1 MSLDYVIVIP
11 ARYESIR
18 LPGKPVV
25 DIQGKTLIQRVYD
38 AAIKSSA
45 KDVIIATDSQIIMD
59 ITKDFNAKTIMTDST
74 HQSGTDRI
82 NEIANYE
89 NWDDDQV
96 IVNLQGDNPLM
107 PHENIDQL
115 AKMINTHED
124 SGLCI
129 ATLSTRIIENKDIE
143 DPNVVK
149 VEFIQET
156 KKAISFKRHVD
167 IRLKKKKKF
176 WRHIG
181 IYAYT
186 RDSLKVFSDAQPSKN
201 EIKYNLEQLRAFD
214 LGISIIIDEAEKNP
228 GPDVDTNDD
237 LKAVRRIYR
246 SF

>member
-18 LPGKPVV
+18 LPGKPLV
-25 DIQGKTLIQRVYD
+25 DVEGKALIQRVYD

-115 AKMINTHED
+115 ARMIIETP
-124 SGLCI
+124 GLNL
-129 ATLSTRIIENKDIE
+129 ATLATLIIEEKDIE

-149 VEFIQET
+149 VDFIPST
-156 KKAISFKRHVD
+156 KQAISFKRKVNIHKD
-167 IRLKKKKKF
+167 EKRKF

-186 RDSLKVFSDAQPSKN
+186 RNSLKVFSNAEPSEN
-201 EIKYNLEQLRAFD
+201 EIKYKLEQLRAFD
-214 LGISIIIDEAEKNP
+214 LGINIIVDEAEKIP
-228 GPDVDTNDD
+228 GPDVDTIQD
-237 LKAVRRIYR
+237 LEAVRRIFQ
-246 SF
+246 SL

>member
-25 DIQGKTLIQRVYD
+25 DVEGKALIQRVYD

-115 AKMINTHED
+115 AKMIIETP
-124 SGLCI
+124 GLNL
-129 ATLSTRIIENKDIE
+129 ATLATLIIEEKDIE

-149 VEFIQET
+149 VDFIPST
-156 KKAISFKRHVD
+156 KQAISFKRKINIHKD
-167 IRLKKKKKF
+167 EKRKF

-181 IYAYT
+181 VYAYT
-186 RDSLKVFSDAQPSKN
+186 RNSLKVFSNAEPSEN
-201 EIKYNLEQLRAFD
+201 EIKYKLEQLRAFD
-214 LGISIIIDEAEKNP
+214 LGMNIIVDEAEKIP
-228 GPDVDTNDD
+228 GPDVDTIQD
-237 LKAVRRIYR
+237 LEAVRRIFQ
-246 SF
+246 SL

>member
-25 DIQGKTLIQRVYD
+25 DVEGKALIQRVYD

-115 AKMINTHED
+115 AKMIIETP
-124 SGLCI
+124 GLNL
-129 ATLSTRIIENKDIE
+129 ATLATLIIEEKDIE

-149 VEFIQET
+149 VDFIPST
-156 KKAISFKRHVD
+156 KQAISFKRKINIHKD
-167 IRLKKKKKF
+167 EKRKF

-181 IYAYT
+181 VYAYT
-186 RDSLKVFSDAQPSKN
+186 RNSLKVFSNAEPSEN
-201 EIKYNLEQLRAFD
+201 EIKYKLEQLRAFD
-214 LGISIIIDEAEKNP
+214 LGMNIIVDEAEKIP
-228 GPDVDTNDD
+228 GPDVDTIED
-237 LKAVRRIYR
+237 LEAVRRIFQ
-246 SF
+246 SL

>member
-18 LPGKPVV
+18 LPGKPLV
-25 DIQGKTLIQRVYD
+25 DVEGKALIQRVYD

-89 NWDDDQV
+89 NWGDDQV

-115 AKMINTHED
+115 ARMIIETP
-124 SGLCI
+124 GLNL
-129 ATLSTRIIENKDIE
+129 ATLATLIIEEKDIE

-149 VEFIQET
+149 VDFIPST
-156 KKAISFKRHVD
+156 KQAISFKRKINIHKD
-167 IRLKKKKKF
+167 EKRKF

-186 RDSLKVFSDAQPSKN
+186 RNSLKVFSNAEPSEN
-201 EIKYNLEQLRAFD
+201 EIKYKLEQLRAFD
-214 LGISIIIDEAEKNP
+214 LGINIIVDEAEKIP
-228 GPDVDTNDD
+228 GPDVDTIQD
-237 LKAVRRIYR
+237 LEAVRRIFQ
-246 SF
+246 SL

>member
-25 DIQGKTLIQRVYD
+25 DVEGKALIQRVYD

-115 AKMINTHED
+115 ARMIIETP
-124 SGLCI
+124 GLNL
-129 ATLSTRIIENKDIE
+129 ATLATLIIEEKDIE

-149 VEFIQET
+149 VDFIPST
-156 KKAISFKRHVD
+156 KQAISFKRKINIHKD
-167 IRLKKKKKF
+167 EKRKF

-181 IYAYT
+181 VYAYT
-186 RDSLKVFSDAQPSKN
+186 RNSLKVFSNAEPSEN
-201 EIKYNLEQLRAFD
+201 EIKYKLEQLRAFD
-214 LGISIIIDEAEKNP
+214 LGMNIIVDEAEKIP
-228 GPDVDTNDD
+228 GPDVDTIED
-237 LKAVRRIYR
+237 LEAVRRIFQ
-246 SF
+246 SL

>member
-25 DIQGKTLIQRVYD
+25 DVEGKALIQRVYD

-115 AKMINTHED
+115 AKMIIETP
-124 SGLCI
+124 GLNL
-129 ATLSTRIIENKDIE
+129 ATLATLIIEEKDIE

-149 VEFIQET
+149 VDFIPST
-156 KKAISFKRHVD
+156 KQAISFKRTVNNHKD
-167 IRLKKKKKF
+167 EKRKF

-186 RDSLKVFSDAQPSKN
+186 RNSLKVFSNGEPSEN
-201 EIKYNLEQLRAFD
+201 EIKYKLEQLRAFD
-214 LGISIIIDEAEKNP
+214 LGMNIIVDEAEKIP
-228 GPDVDTNDD
+228 GPDVDTIED
-237 LKAVRRIYR
+237 LEAVRRIFQ
-246 SF
+246 SL

>member
-25 DIQGKTLIQRVYD
+25 DVEGKALIQRVYD

-115 AKMINTHED
+115 ARMIIETP
-124 SGLCI
+124 GLNL
-129 ATLSTRIIENKDIE
+129 ATLATLIIEEKDIE

-149 VEFIQET
+149 VDFIPST
-156 KKAISFKRHVD
+156 KQAISFKRTVNNHKD
-167 IRLKKKKKF
+167 EKRKF

-186 RDSLKVFSDAQPSKN
+186 RNSLKVFSNAEPSEN
-201 EIKYNLEQLRAFD
+201 EIKYKLEQLRAFD
-214 LGISIIIDEAEKNP
+214 LGMNIIVDEADKIP
-228 GPDVDTNDD
+228 GPDVDTIED
-237 LKAVRRIYR
+237 LEAVRRIFQ
-246 SF
+246 SL

>member
-25 DIQGKTLIQRVYD
+25 DVEGKALIQRVYD

-115 AKMINTHED
+115 AKMIIE
-124 SGLCI
+124 SPGLNL
-129 ATLSTRIIENKDIE
+129 ATLATLIIEEKDIE

-149 VEFIQET
+149 VDFIPST
-156 KKAISFKRHVD
+156 KQAISFKRTVNNHKD
-167 IRLKKKKKF
+167 EKRKF

-181 IYAYT
+181 VYAYT
-186 RDSLKVFSDAQPSKN
+186 RNSLKVFSNAEPSEN
-201 EIKYNLEQLRAFD
+201 EIKYKLEQLRAFD
-214 LGISIIIDEAEKNP
+214 LGMNIIVDEAEKIP
-228 GPDVDTNDD
+228 GPDVDTIQD
-237 LKAVRRIYR
+237 LEAVRRIFQ
-246 SF
+246 SL

>member
-18 LPGKPVV
+18 LPGKPLV
-25 DIQGKTLIQRVYD
+25 DVEGKALIQRVYD

-89 NWDDDQV
+89 NWGDDQV

-115 AKMINTHED
+115 ARMIIETP
-124 SGLCI
+124 GLNL
-129 ATLSTRIIENKDIE
+129 ATLATLIIEEKDIE

-149 VEFIQET
+149 VDFIPST
-156 KKAISFKRHVD
+156 KQAISFKRKVNIHKD
-167 IRLKKKKKF
+167 EKRKF

-186 RDSLKVFSDAQPSKN
+186 RNSLKVFSNAEPSEN
-201 EIKYNLEQLRAFD
+201 EIKYKLEQLRAFD
-214 LGISIIIDEAEKNP
+214 LGMNIIVDEAEKIP
-228 GPDVDTNDD
+228 GPDVDTIQD
-237 LKAVRRIYR
+237 LEAVRRIFQ
-246 SF
+246 SL

>member
-25 DIQGKTLIQRVYD
+25 DVEGKALIQRVYD

-115 AKMINTHED
+115 ARMIIETP
-124 SGLCI
+124 GLNL
-129 ATLSTRIIENKDIE
+129 ATLATLIIEEKDIE

-149 VEFIQET
+149 VDFIPST
-156 KKAISFKRHVD
+156 KQAISFKRKINIHKD
-167 IRLKKKKKF
+167 EKRKF

-181 IYAYT
+181 VYAYT
-186 RDSLKVFSDAQPSKN
+186 RNSLKAFSNAEPSEN
-201 EIKYNLEQLRAFD
+201 EIKYKLEQLRAFD
-214 LGISIIIDEAEKNP
+214 LGMNIIVDEAEKIP
-228 GPDVDTNDD
+228 GPDVDTIQD
-237 LKAVRRIYR
+237 LEAVRRIFQ
-246 SF
+246 SL

>member
-115 AKMINTHED
+115 AKMIIETP
-124 SGLCI
+124 GLNL
-129 ATLSTRIIENKDIE
+129 ATLATLIIEEKDIE

-149 VEFIQET
+149 VDFIPST
-156 KKAISFKRHVD
+156 KQAISFKRTVNNHKD
-167 IRLKKKKKF
+167 EKRKF

-181 IYAYT
+181 IYSYT
-186 RDSLKVFSDAQPSKN
+186 RNSLKVFSNGEPSEN
-201 EIKYNLEQLRAFD
+201 EIKYKLEQLRAFD
-214 LGISIIIDEAEKNP
+214 LGMNIIVDEAEKIP
-228 GPDVDTNDD
+228 GPDVDTIED
-237 LKAVRRIYR
+237 LEAVRRIFQ
-246 SF
+246 SL

>member
-25 DIQGKTLIQRVYD
+25 DVEGKALIQRVYD
-38 AAIKSSA
+38 AAMKSSA
-45 KDVIIATDSQIIMD
+45 KEVIIATDSQIIMD

-115 AKMINTHED
+115 ARMIIETP
-124 SGLCI
+124 GLNL
-129 ATLSTRIIENKDIE
+129 ATLATLIIEEKDIE

-149 VEFIQET
+149 VDFIPST
-156 KKAISFKRHVD
+156 KQAISFKRKINIHKD
-167 IRLKKKKKF
+167 KKRKF

-181 IYAYT
+181 VYAYT
-186 RDSLKVFSDAQPSKN
+186 RNSLKVFSNAEPSEN
-201 EIKYNLEQLRAFD
+201 EIKYKLEQLRAFD
-214 LGISIIIDEAEKNP
+214 LGMNVIVDEAEKIP
-228 GPDVDTNDD
+228 GPDVDTIHD
-237 LKAVRRIYR
+237 LEAVRRIFQ
-246 SF
+246 SL

>member
-25 DIQGKTLIQRVYD
+25 DVEGKALIQRVYD

-115 AKMINTHED
+115 ARMIIETP
-124 SGLCI
+124 GLNL
-129 ATLSTRIIENKDIE
+129 ATLATLIIEEKDIE

-149 VEFIQET
+149 VDFIPST
-156 KKAISFKRHVD
+156 KQAISFKRKINIHKD
-167 IRLKKKKKF
+167 EKRKF

-186 RDSLKVFSDAQPSKN
+186 RNSLKVFSNAEPSEN
-201 EIKYNLEQLRAFD
+201 EIKYKLEQLRAFD
-214 LGISIIIDEAEKNP
+214 LGMNIIVDEAEKIP
-228 GPDVDTNDD
+228 GPDVDTIQD
-237 LKAVRRIYR
+237 LEAVRRIFQ
-246 SF
+246 SL

>member
-25 DIQGKTLIQRVYD
+25 DVEGKALIQRVYD

-115 AKMINTHED
+115 AKMIIE
-124 SGLCI
+124 SPGLNL
-129 ATLSTRIIENKDIE
+129 ATLATLIIEEKDIE

-149 VEFIQET
+149 VDFIPST
-156 KKAISFKRHVD
+156 KQAISFKRTVNNHKD
-167 IRLKKKKKF
+167 EKRKF

-186 RDSLKVFSDAQPSKN
+186 RNSLKVFSNGEPSEN
-201 EIKYNLEQLRAFD
+201 EIKYKLEQLRAFD
-214 LGISIIIDEAEKNP
+214 LGMNIIVDEAEKIP
-228 GPDVDTNDD
+228 GPDVDTIED
-237 LKAVRRIYR
+237 LEAVRRIFQ
-246 SF
+246 SL

>member
-18 LPGKPVV
+18 LPGKPLV
-25 DIQGKTLIQRVYD
+25 DVEGKALIQRVYD

-115 AKMINTHED
+115 AKMIIETP
-124 SGLCI
+124 GLNI
-129 ATLSTRIIENKDIE
+129 ATLATLIIEEKDIE

-149 VEFIQET
+149 VDFIQST
-156 KKAISFKRHVD
+156 KQAISFKRKVNNHKD
-167 IRLKKKKKF
+167 EKRKF

-181 IYAYT
+181 IYAYM
-186 RDSLKVFSDAQPSKN
+186 RNSLKVFSNGEPSEN
-201 EIKYNLEQLRAFD
+201 EIKYKLEQLRAFD
-214 LGISIIIDEAEKNP
+214 LGMNIIVDEAEKIP
-228 GPDVDTNDD
+228 GPDVDTIKD
-237 LKAVRRIYR
+237 LEAVRRIFQ
-246 SF
+246 SL

>member
-25 DIQGKTLIQRVYD
+25 DVEGKTLIQRVYD

-115 AKMINTHED
+115 ARM
-124 SGLCI
+124 
-129 ATLSTRIIENKDIE
+129 IIETPGLNLSNTCNTYYRRKGY
-143 DPNVVK
+143 
-149 VEFIQET
+149 
-156 KKAISFKRHVD
+156 R
-167 IRLKKKKKF
+167 R
-176 WRHIG
+176 
-181 IYAYT
+181 
-186 RDSLKVFSDAQPSKN
+186 SKCC
-201 EIKYNLEQLRAFD
+201 
-214 LGISIIIDEAEKNP
+214 
-228 GPDVDTNDD
+228 
-237 LKAVRRIYR
+237 
-246 SF
+246 

>member
-18 LPGKPVV
+18 LPGKPLV
-25 DIQGKTLIQRVYD
+25 DVEGKALIQRVYD

-89 NWDDDQV
+89 NWGDDQV

-115 AKMINTHED
+115 ARMIIETP
-124 SGLCI
+124 GLNL
-129 ATLSTRIIENKDIE
+129 ATLATLIIEEKDIE

-149 VEFIQET
+149 VDFIPST
-156 KKAISFKRHVD
+156 KQAISFKRKVNIHKD
-167 IRLKKKKKF
+167 EKRKF

-186 RDSLKVFSDAQPSKN
+186 RNSLKVFSNAEPSEN
-201 EIKYNLEQLRAFD
+201 EIKYKLEQLRAFD
-214 LGISIIIDEAEKNP
+214 LGINIIVDEAEKIP
-228 GPDVDTNDD
+228 GPDVDTIQD
-237 LKAVRRIYR
+237 LEAVRRIFQ
-246 SF
+246 SL

>member
-25 DIQGKTLIQRVYD
+25 DVEGKALIQRVYD

-89 NWDDDQV
+89 NWGDDQV

-115 AKMINTHED
+115 ARMIIETP
-124 SGLCI
+124 GLNL
-129 ATLSTRIIENKDIE
+129 ATLATLIIEEKDIE

-149 VEFIQET
+149 VDFIPST
-156 KKAISFKRHVD
+156 KQAISFKRKINIHKD
-167 IRLKKKKKF
+167 EKRKF

-181 IYAYT
+181 VYAYT
-186 RDSLKVFSDAQPSKN
+186 RNSLKVFSNAEPSEN
-201 EIKYNLEQLRAFD
+201 EIKYKLEQLRAFD
-214 LGISIIIDEAEKNP
+214 LGMNIIVDEAEKIP
-228 GPDVDTNDD
+228 GPDVDTIQD
-237 LKAVRRIYR
+237 LEAVRRIFQ
-246 SF
+246 SL

>member
-11 ARYESIR
+11 ARYDSTR
-18 LPGKPVV
+18 LPGKPLI
-25 DIQGKTLIQRVYD
+25 DIQGKPLIQRVYD
-38 AAIKSSA
+38 AAMKSTA
-45 KDVIIATDSQIIMD
+45 KEVIIATDSQIIMD
-59 ITKDFNAKTIMTDST
+59 ITKDFNAKTIMTDSA

-89 NWDDDQV
+89 NWVDDQ
-96 IVNLQGDNPLM
+96 IIINLQGDNPLM

-115 AKMINTHED
+115 ANMMFKT

-129 ATLSTRIIENKDIE
+129 ATLATLILENNDIE

-149 VEFIQET
+149 IDFIHET
-156 KKAISFKRHVD
+156 KQAVSFKRYVD
-167 IRLKKKKKF
+167 SDNKKQKF

-186 RDSLKVFSDAQPSKN
+186 KNSLNVFSNGEPS
-201 EIKYNLEQLRAFD
+201 ETEMKYKLEQLRAFD
-214 LGISIIIDEAEKNP
+214 LGIRIIVDEANKTP
-228 GPDVDTNDD
+228 GPDVDTQYD
-237 LKAVRRIYR
+237 LETVRKIFR

>member
-18 LPGKPVV
+18 LPGKPLV
-25 DIQGKTLIQRVYD
+25 DVEGKALIQRVYD

-115 AKMINTHED
+115 ARMIIETP
-124 SGLCI
+124 GLNL
-129 ATLSTRIIENKDIE
+129 ATLATLIIEEKDIE

-149 VEFIQET
+149 VDFIPST
-156 KKAISFKRHVD
+156 KQAISFKRTVNNHKD
-167 IRLKKKKKF
+167 EKRKF

-186 RDSLKVFSDAQPSKN
+186 RNSLKVFSNAEPSEN
-201 EIKYNLEQLRAFD
+201 EIKYKLEQLRAFD
-214 LGISIIIDEAEKNP
+214 LGMNIIVDEAEKIP
-228 GPDVDTNDD
+228 GPDVDTIKD
-237 LKAVRRIYR
+237 LEAVRRIFQ
-246 SF
+246 SL

>member
-25 DIQGKTLIQRVYD
+25 DVEGKALIQRVYD

-115 AKMINTHED
+115 ARMIIETP
-124 SGLCI
+124 GLNL
-129 ATLSTRIIENKDIE
+129 ATLATLIIEEKDIE

-149 VEFIQET
+149 VDFIPST
-156 KKAISFKRHVD
+156 KQAISFKRKINIHKD
-167 IRLKKKKKF
+167 EKRKF

-181 IYAYT
+181 VYAYT
-186 RDSLKVFSDAQPSKN
+186 RNSLKVFSNAEPSET
-201 EIKYNLEQLRAFD
+201 EIKYKLEQLRAFD
-214 LGISIIIDEAEKNP
+214 LGMNIIVDEAEKIP
-228 GPDVDTNDD
+228 GPDVDTIQD
-237 LKAVRRIYR
+237 LEAVRRIFQ
-246 SF
+246 SL

>member
-25 DIQGKTLIQRVYD
+25 DVEGKALIQRVYD

-115 AKMINTHED
+115 AKMIIETP
-124 SGLCI
+124 GLNL
-129 ATLSTRIIENKDIE
+129 ATLATLIIEEKDIE

-149 VEFIQET
+149 VDFIPST
-156 KKAISFKRHVD
+156 KQAISFKRTVNNHKD
-167 IRLKKKKKF
+167 EKREF

-181 IYAYT
+181 IYSYT
-186 RDSLKVFSDAQPSKN
+186 RNSLKVFSNAEPSEN
-201 EIKYNLEQLRAFD
+201 EIKYKLEQLRAFD
-214 LGISIIIDEAEKNP
+214 LGMNIIVDEAEKIP
-228 GPDVDTNDD
+228 GPDVDTIED
-237 LKAVRRIYR
+237 LEAVRRIFQ
-246 SF
+246 SL

>member
-25 DIQGKTLIQRVYD
+25 DVEGKALIQRVYD

-115 AKMINTHED
+115 ARMIIETP
-124 SGLCI
+124 GLNL
-129 ATLSTRIIENKDIE
+129 ATLATLIIEEKDIE

-149 VEFIQET
+149 VDFIPST
-156 KKAISFKRHVD
+156 KQAISFKRKVNIHKD
-167 IRLKKKKKF
+167 EKRKF

-186 RDSLKVFSDAQPSKN
+186 RNSLKVFSNAEPSEN
-201 EIKYNLEQLRAFD
+201 EIKYKLEQLRAFD
-214 LGISIIIDEAEKNP
+214 LGMNIIVDEAEKIP
-228 GPDVDTNDD
+228 GPDVDTIQD
-237 LKAVRRIYR
+237 LEAVRRIFQ
-246 SF
+246 SL

>member
-25 DIQGKTLIQRVYD
+25 DVEGKALIQRVYD

-115 AKMINTHED
+115 ARMIIETP
-124 SGLCI
+124 GLNL
-129 ATLSTRIIENKDIE
+129 ATLATLIIEEKDIE

-149 VEFIQET
+149 VDFIPST
-156 KKAISFKRHVD
+156 KQAISFKRTVNNHKD
-167 IRLKKKKKF
+167 EKRKF

-186 RDSLKVFSDAQPSKN
+186 RNSLKVFSNGEPSEN
-201 EIKYNLEQLRAFD
+201 EIKYKLEQLRAFD
-214 LGISIIIDEAEKNP
+214 LGMNIIVDEADKIP
-228 GPDVDTNDD
+228 GPDVDTIED
-237 LKAVRRIYR
+237 LEAVRRIFQ
-246 SF
+246 SL

>member
-25 DIQGKTLIQRVYD
+25 DVEGKALIQRVYD

-115 AKMINTHED
+115 ARMIIETP
-124 SGLCI
+124 GLNL
-129 ATLSTRIIENKDIE
+129 ATLATLIIEEKDIE

-149 VEFIQET
+149 VDFIPST
-156 KKAISFKRHVD
+156 KQAISFKRKVNIHKD
-167 IRLKKKKKF
+167 EKRKF

-186 RDSLKVFSDAQPSKN
+186 RNSLKVFSNAEPSEN
-201 EIKYNLEQLRAFD
+201 EIKYKLEQLRAFD
-214 LGISIIIDEAEKNP
+214 LGINIIVDEAEKIP
-228 GPDVDTNDD
+228 GPDVDTIQD
-237 LKAVRRIYR
+237 LEAVRRIFQ
-246 SF
+246 SL

>member
-18 LPGKPVV
+18 LPGKPLV
-25 DIQGKTLIQRVYD
+25 DIEGKPLIQRVYD
-38 AAIKSSA
+38 AAIRSTA
-45 KDVIIATDSQIIMD
+45 KEVIIATDSQIIMD
-59 ITKDFNAKTIMTDST
+59 ITKGFNAKTIMTDSN

-89 NWDDDQV
+89 NWVDDQV

-115 AKMINTHED
+115 ANMIVET

-129 ATLSTRIIENKDIE
+129 ATLATLILEEKDIE

-149 VEFIQET
+149 VDFICET
-156 KKAISFKRHVD
+156 KKAISFKRTVHSENK
-167 IRLKKKKKF
+167 LQKF

-186 RDSLKVFSDAQPSKN
+186 ANSLKVFSNGEPSKT
-201 EIKYNLEQLRAFD
+201 EIKYKLEQLRAFD
-214 LGISIIIDEAEKNP
+214 LGINIIVDEADTIP
-228 GPDVDTNDD
+228 GPDVDTQYD
-237 LKAVRRIYR
+237 LETVRRIFR

>member
-25 DIQGKTLIQRVYD
+25 DVEGKALIQRVYD

-115 AKMINTHED
+115 ATMIIETP
-124 SGLCI
+124 GLNL
-129 ATLSTRIIENKDIE
+129 ATLATLIIEEKDIE

-149 VEFIQET
+149 VDFIPST
-156 KKAISFKRHVD
+156 KQAISFKRKINIHKD
-167 IRLKKKKKF
+167 EKRKF

-181 IYAYT
+181 VYAYT
-186 RDSLKVFSDAQPSKN
+186 RNSLKVFSNAEPSEN
-201 EIKYNLEQLRAFD
+201 EIKYKLEQLRAFD
-214 LGISIIIDEAEKNP
+214 LGMNIIVDEAEKIP
-228 GPDVDTNDD
+228 GPDVDTIQD
-237 LKAVRRIYR
+237 LEAVRRIFQ
-246 SF
+246 SL

>member
-18 LPGKPVV
+18 LPGKPLV
-25 DIQGKTLIQRVYD
+25 DVEGKALIQRVYD

-115 AKMINTHED
+115 ARMIIETP
-124 SGLCI
+124 GLNL
-129 ATLSTRIIENKDIE
+129 ATLATLIIEEKDIE

-149 VEFIQET
+149 VDFIPST
-156 KKAISFKRHVD
+156 KQAISFKRKINIHKD
-167 IRLKKKKKF
+167 EKRKF

-186 RDSLKVFSDAQPSKN
+186 RNSLKVFSNAEPSEN
-201 EIKYNLEQLRAFD
+201 EIKYKLEQLRAFD
-214 LGISIIIDEAEKNP
+214 LGMNIIVDEAEKIP
-228 GPDVDTNDD
+228 GPDVDTIQD
-237 LKAVRRIYR
+237 LEAVRRIFQ
-246 SF
+246 SL

>member
-25 DIQGKTLIQRVYD
+25 DVEGKALIQRVYD

-115 AKMINTHED
+115 ARMIIETP
-124 SGLCI
+124 GLNL
-129 ATLSTRIIENKDIE
+129 ATLATLIIEEKDIE

-149 VEFIQET
+149 VDFIPST
-156 KKAISFKRHVD
+156 KQAISFKRKINIHKD
-167 IRLKKKKKF
+167 EKRKF

-186 RDSLKVFSDAQPSKN
+186 RNSLKVFSNGEPSEN
-201 EIKYNLEQLRAFD
+201 EIKYKLEQLRAFD
-214 LGISIIIDEAEKNP
+214 LGMNIIVDEADKIP
-228 GPDVDTNDD
+228 GPDVDTIED
-237 LKAVRRIYR
+237 LEAVRRIFQ
-246 SF
+246 SL

>member
-25 DIQGKTLIQRVYD
+25 DVEGKALIQRVYD

-115 AKMINTHED
+115 ARMIIETP
-124 SGLCI
+124 GLNL
-129 ATLSTRIIENKDIE
+129 ATLATLIIEEKDIE

-149 VEFIQET
+149 VDFIPST
-156 KKAISFKRHVD
+156 KQAISFKRKINIHKD
-167 IRLKKKKKF
+167 EKRKF

-181 IYAYT
+181 VYAYT
-186 RDSLKVFSDAQPSKN
+186 RNSLKVFSNAEPSEN
-201 EIKYNLEQLRAFD
+201 EIKYKLEQLRAFD
-214 LGISIIIDEAEKNP
+214 LGMNIIVDEAEKIP
-228 GPDVDTNDD
+228 GPDVDTIQD
-237 LKAVRRIYR
+237 LEAVRRIFQ
-246 SF
+246 SL

>member
-25 DIQGKTLIQRVYD
+25 DVEGKALIQRVYD

-115 AKMINTHED
+115 AKMIIETP
-124 SGLCI
+124 GLNL
-129 ATLSTRIIENKDIE
+129 ATLATLIIEEKDIE

-149 VEFIQET
+149 VDFISST
-156 KKAISFKRHVD
+156 KQAISFKRTVNNHKD
-167 IRLKKKKKF
+167 EKRKF

-186 RDSLKVFSDAQPSKN
+186 RNSLKVFSNGEPSEN
-201 EIKYNLEQLRAFD
+201 EIKYKLEQLRAFD
-214 LGISIIIDEAEKNP
+214 LGMNIIVDEAEKIP
-228 GPDVDTNDD
+228 GPDVDTIKD
-237 LKAVRRIYR
+237 LEAVRRIFQ
-246 SF
+246 SL

>member
-18 LPGKPVV
+18 LPGKPLV
-25 DIQGKTLIQRVYD
+25 DVEGKALIQRVYD

-115 AKMINTHED
+115 ARMIIETP
-124 SGLCI
+124 GLNL
-129 ATLSTRIIENKDIE
+129 ATLATLIIEEKDIE

-149 VEFIQET
+149 VDFIPST
-156 KKAISFKRHVD
+156 KQAISFKRKVNIHKD
-167 IRLKKKKKF
+167 EKRKF

-186 RDSLKVFSDAQPSKN
+186 RNSLKVFSNAEPSEN
-201 EIKYNLEQLRAFD
+201 EIKYKLEQLRAFD
-214 LGISIIIDEAEKNP
+214 LGMNIIVDEAEKIP
-228 GPDVDTNDD
+228 GPDVDTIQD
-237 LKAVRRIYR
+237 LEAVRRIFQ
-246 SF
+246 SL

>member
-25 DIQGKTLIQRVYD
+25 DVEGKALIQRVYD

-115 AKMINTHED
+115 AKMIIE
-124 SGLCI
+124 SPGLNL
-129 ATLSTRIIENKDIE
+129 ATLATLIIEEKDIE

-149 VEFIQET
+149 VDFIPST
-156 KKAISFKRHVD
+156 KQAISFKRTVNNHKD
-167 IRLKKKKKF
+167 EKRKF

-186 RDSLKVFSDAQPSKN
+186 RNSLKVFSNGEPSEN
-201 EIKYNLEQLRAFD
+201 EIKYKLEQLRAFD
-214 LGISIIIDEAEKNP
+214 LGMNIIVDEADKIP
-228 GPDVDTNDD
+228 GPDVDTIED
-237 LKAVRRIYR
+237 LEAVRRIFQ
-246 SF
+246 SL